1 MVRSLLFVIVLLFGS
16 VALACDCASVG
27 SPKEHVEN
35 TPIIA
40 YGVNTT
46 ARVLTTSEQ
55 DALFPDESGFL
66 SEPLAV
72 ATFKVEIAIKGAKTG
87 DLRFLVRTSRSFVTV
102 ASTNI
107 WRYSKNFQD
116 MIFLANCASLKF
128 PSTQTHQCRA
138 RCRQAHRPLQTP
150 PDRPAR
156 KPSARCGL
164 RD

>member
-87 DLRFLVRTSRSFVTV
+87 DLLTVYYDVSGTDCSMAPTVGRHFYLFADEIRGKYFTFSCSYESFV
-102 ASTNI
+102 
-107 WRYSKNFQD
+107 
-116 MIFLANCASLKF
+116 
-128 PSTQTHQCRA
+128 
-138 RCRQAHRPLQTP
+138 
-150 PDRPAR
+150 
-156 KPSARCGL
+156 
-164 RD
+164 RDGRLNEYLVLFEELSGYDFSR